1 MIRNVKAGMK
11 HCFWQ
16 RDGCQVNKK
25 NYPLPPQTSFPY
37 VLSLFGGIWFWD
49 KQLLS
54 MLKFPYQWLCQLV
67 DTHNCSEQSYHVA
80 SKETLD
86 KSNKNSLMRVITTVW
101 GIGIHSKV
109 SSVNRYFW
117 GFNCK
122 GFKKWDIVV
131 IKDCAGVY
139 SKIHAFQ
146 PVSMTST

>member
-1 MIRNVKAGMK
+1 MWKQAWNIVFDRGMDAR
-11 HCFWQ
+11 WI
-16 RDGCQVNKK
+16 KK
-25 NYPLPPQTSFPY
+25 NYPPHPQTSFPY

-49 KQLLS
+49 KQLRT
-54 MLKFPYQWLCQLV
+54 MLNFPYQCFCQLV